1 MRAAGGPCKQ
11 AAVGSSHGKTDRAA
25 DPGLH
30 QDVVMS
36 FLSRLL
42 NPPTPPLMGLWTWIT
57 QTARQPDFYTRH
69 AVADTVDGRFDMVAL
84 VSCLVLLRL
93 EELDLKRENALLT
106 ERFVDDMD
114 GSLRDIGI
122 GDMVIGKHM
131 GKVMS
136 ALGGR
141 LGAYRRAFAPDA
153 PEAELVEVLARNIY
167 RGSPPEGAADALA
180 PEVRALRARIAAAPT
195 DALLAGDI
203 R

>member
-1 MRAAGGPCKQ
+1 
-11 AAVGSSHGKTDRAA
+11 
-25 DPGLH
+25 
-30 QDVVMS
+30 MS
-36 FLSRLL
+36 FLSRIL
-42 NPPTPPLMGLWTWIT
+42 NPPPPPLMDLWTWIT
-57 QTARQPDFYTRH
+57 QTAREPRFYLRH

-93 EELDLKRENALLT
+93 EELDLRRENALLT

-141 LGAYRRAFAPDA
+141 LGAYRQALAPDA
-153 PEAELVEVLARNIY
+153 PAGALVEALARNVY
-167 RGSPPEGAADALA
+167 RGSPPVGAAEDLA
-180 PEVRALRARIAAAPT
+180 AAVRELKARIGVTPT
-195 DALLAGDI
+195 EALLAGDI